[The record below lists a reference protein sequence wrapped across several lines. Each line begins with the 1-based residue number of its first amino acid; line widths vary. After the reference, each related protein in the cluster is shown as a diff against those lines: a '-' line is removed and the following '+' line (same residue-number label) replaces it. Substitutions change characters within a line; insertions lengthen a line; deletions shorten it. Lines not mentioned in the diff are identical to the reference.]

1 MTYTYIVHLFL
12 DHQFVER
19 DHSVIVNIFEQ
30 RPVIVCQRKILKLS
44 NFKNSCRELSSHVIL
59 MNKIE
64 NFRTYN
70 RMEEDEVEEMRI
82 NNIE

>member
-12 DHQFVER
+12 NHQFVER

-30 RPVIVCQRKILKLS
+30 RPVIVCHRKNLKLS
-44 NFKNSCRELSSHVIL
+44 NFKNSCRELSSHTIL

-64 NFRTYN
+64 KFRTYN